1 MPQASWV
8 RSNSC
13 QTLTH
18 THTHIYIYNT
28 KKNDF
33 LIFDFTIENI
43 KNIYIYIK
51 YN

>member
-18 THTHIYIYNT
+18 THTHI
-28 KKNDF
+28 DF

-43 KNIYIYIK
+43 KKIYISNIIK
-51 YN
+51 ID